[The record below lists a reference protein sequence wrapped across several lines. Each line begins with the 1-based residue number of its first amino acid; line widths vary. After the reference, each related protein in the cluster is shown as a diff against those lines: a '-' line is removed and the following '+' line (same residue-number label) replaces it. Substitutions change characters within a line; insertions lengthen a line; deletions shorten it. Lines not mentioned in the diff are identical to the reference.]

1 MVLSRYFLAVWLF
14 ACSAVSLYGQEMRGV
29 PKQAMRIY
37 EEAREA
43 YRAKRYERALELL
56 ERVKGSVA
64 GWSAPWLL
72 EADVRHGL
80 GDRRAERHAIEE
92 AVRLDSLKGRPYYF
106 LVLGDSW
113 FDEGEYARAEEC
125 YRHYLRRDG
134 RHRERV
140 ERQLANCHFALEALA
155 GGVREEPELY
165 REDSVNIYWPALDVR
180 GGTFLFT
187 RQEGER
193 EELWMAKGKRQW
205 RVWDGLPGNSG
216 APSLTADGG
225 MMFFAMEGGR
235 SGFDIYV
242 AYRLTDTTWSA
253 PLPLAGGVNTDG
265 WEGQPSV
272 SADGRRLFFA
282 STREG
287 GRGGSDVWYSQLLK
301 RGTDGRQL
309 WSTPKCLFFNTSS
322 DEMAPFVYYD
332 GHTLFFASDGYPGMG
347 RKDIYR
353 VDLEQPGEPVNVG
366 LAVNTQG
373 DEFGFSVDAS
383 GEWGYFSSDVAGRRR
398 IYRCR
403 LGVEVAPAPASY
415 VSVEVRNEAGV
426 RVMPEELLVADADR
440 QDTLA
445 WYDAAYGGG
454 AEGMLVCVP
463 AGRLLR
469 IGVVKRGFLYYS
481 DTLRTE
487 SSTLEK
493 PQRYTARLQRVEKGR
508 EVVLKGVRFDV
519 DSDRLREESYAEL
532 LQLAAFLRLNPSV
545 RVEIAGHTDDTG
557 GKEHNAVLSENRA
570 FEVYK
575 FLVQHRIPKERMEY
589 RGYGASRPVGSNATE
604 EGRAM
609 NRRTEV
615 RVLDI

>member
-1 MVLSRYFLAVWLF
+1 MKKFFLGIWLVVSGAV
-14 ACSAVSLYGQEMRGV
+14 ALYGQEARGV
-29 PKQAMRIY
+29 SKQVMKVY

-43 YRAKRYERALELL
+43 YRAKRYERTLELL
-56 ERVKGSVA
+56 GRLQGKTE
-64 GWSAPWLL
+64 GWSAPRLL
-72 EADVRHGL
+72 EADAWHGL
-80 GDRRAERHAIEE
+80 GDRKAERRAIEE

-106 LVLGDSW
+106 LVLGDGW

-125 YRHYLRRDG
+125 YRHYLVRDG

-140 ERQLANCHFALEALA
+140 ERQLANCRFALEALA
-155 GGVREEPELY
+155 GGKREEPELY
-165 REDSVNIYWPALDVR
+165 REDTVNIYWPAWDVR

-193 EELWMAKGKRQW
+193 EELWMAKGERQW
-205 RVWDGLPGNSG
+205 RIWDGLPGNCG

-272 SADGRRLFFA
+272 SADGCRLFFA

-287 GRGGSDVWYSQLLK
+287 GRGGSDIWYSRLLK
-301 RGTDGRQL
+301 RQSDGRQL
-309 WSTPKCLFFNTSS
+309 WSTPKCLFFNTPA
-322 DEMAPFVYYD
+322 DEMAPFIYYD

-347 RKDIYR
+347 RKDIYK
-353 VDLEQPGEPVNVG
+353 VDLEHPGEPLNAG
-366 LAVNTQG
+366 LSVNTQG

-403 LGVEVAPAPASY
+403 LGGEVAPAPASY
-415 VSVEVRNEAGV
+415 VRVEVRDEAGV
-426 RVMPEELLVADADR
+426 GILPDELLVADAET

-445 WYDAAYGGG
+445 WYDAVYGGG
-454 AEGMLVCVP
+454 ADGMLVCVP

-469 IGVVKRGFLYYS
+469 VGVVKRGFLYYS

-487 SSTLEK
+487 TATLER
-493 PQRYTARLQRVEKGR
+493 PQRYTAQLRHVEKGR
-508 EVVLKGVRFDV
+508 EIVLKGVRFDV

-575 FLVQHRIPKERMEY
+575 FLVQYRIPKERMEY

-615 RVLDI
+615 RVLDR